1 MQSSQSI
8 AERVNSVA
16 VTTEELREV
25 AADSAQLHRQ
35 EPQGVDTEALMILV
49 VKRYHAN
56 SKKAF
61 AIFSRM
67 RALALLIG
75 GEDVT
80 GWTLPALADGAVP
93 TAAAVFCAAAVEPLI
108 ERGEELVFERATFL
122 ERVLELAEPAG
133 TA

>member
-1 MQSSQSI
+1 MLNSQHI
-8 AERVNSVA
+8 AERVNAVA
-16 VTTEELREV
+16 VTTEELLDV

-35 EPQGVDTEALMILV
+35 EPQGVDAEALMILV

-67 RALALLIG
+67 RALAVLI
-75 GEDVT
+75 EEQRVP
-80 GWTLPALADGAVP
+80 GWTLPALTDGGVP
-93 TAAAVFCAAAVEPLI
+93 TPAAVFAAAAKQPLI
-108 ERGEELVFERATFL
+108 QRGEELVFEGESFL